1 MARELTHVYKGKLS
15 GLKVWTNNLLEQ
27 WENDK
32 KKTDDL
38 RKAVFIVNQR
48 LQEIDFTREKS
59 DFDVLDS
66 WRKITRHLLNTPKY
80 WGKE

>member
-32 KKTDDL
+32 KKKDDL

>member
-32 KKTDDL
+32 KK
-38 RKAVFIVNQR
+38 FI
-48 LQEIDFTREKS
+48 F
-59 DFDVLDS
+59 F
-66 WRKITRHLLNTPKY
+66 
-80 WGKE
+80 